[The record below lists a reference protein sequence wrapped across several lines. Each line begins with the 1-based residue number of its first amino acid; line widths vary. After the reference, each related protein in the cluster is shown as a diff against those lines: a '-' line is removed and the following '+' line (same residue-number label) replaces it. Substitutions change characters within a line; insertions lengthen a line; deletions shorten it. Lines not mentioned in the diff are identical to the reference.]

1 MTVLFMKILS
11 RSLSAG
17 WIVLV
22 VLLLRGLFPKAPK
35 WFRVVLWGIVG
46 LRLICPFSLES
57 SFSLMPESLGSGAVI
72 EAWKDDYV
80 GQVQIHH
87 DSSKIY
93 DAAVAEGRKP
103 ISSGE
108 NGFYV
113 VTKADRLEE
122 PSTIETTILPVCGQV
137 WILGMLCLFL
147 YSGWTGMKMHR
158 KVAAAVRYQGCV
170 FQSEQVKSPFV
181 SGICHP
187 KIYVP
192 FDVQEE
198 ALDYIIAHEKAHIQR
213 KDHWWKPLGFLLL
226 SVYWFHPLLWLAY
239 VLFCRD
245 LELACDEKVIRHL
258 DQGQKADYS
267 QVLLN
272 CSVPGGRIAAGPLA
286 FGEIRVKE
294 RVKAV
299 MNYKKPAWWAMMAA
313 VLTVVIVA
321 VCFLTNPKKGA
332 YDIKIVIPA
341 GSQEEVVYSE
351 EEISPWKNEILL
363 SAGEGL
369 GDTEVSLKPVE
380 AKEENAYDTPV
391 YLTHGMPIKMKA
403 EKGRWFQIGVN
414 VQNPTEEDQV
424 VFVHVENVEVRIA
437 DSAAKFLEPYR
448 TDYIGDASKVSAIAQ
463 RLPYPKGY
471 SYDSIELQTRE
482 EPYELVVFLKKDET
496 AEVTEETFQE
506 CADLAFDL
514 IGNLGIFTLK
524 NADTEEVLTAFQQK
538 TDDAVE
544 ADQEDKNE
552 SVAVTKD
559 DQILADDDSKVQ
571 TDWKNLEEVISAA
584 ILENEKQNSKEG
596 TIRIESHVMLA
607 NEIRNGAD
615 RDTAEEETVYL
626 LVLMRTYEMYD
637 SGVIQVVGESC
648 VPTAITF
655 SVSESGEYLLKD
667 YWEPRDG
674 GYYTEDVQGKFP
686 GVSAENALN
695 EQLYLAQLQAESYDK
710 AMACFEIRGSL
721 KDGIETLL
729 ETVCSSPKEASSA
742 EERIQEHLQEYKELL
757 SYEEYTLRYC
767 FTEFLKGGQTDLR
780 GKVMEQ
786 LCMDIMDSWG
796 IPHHDVLYQTGQDWF
811 DTFLENTKNLAAQY
825 GTEELEKNAPASW
838 ILWNLME
845 S

>member
-1 MTVLFMKILS
+1 MTVLFTKILS

-87 DSSKIY
+87 DSSQIY

-122 PSTIETTILPVCGQV
+122 PSTIETTLLPVCARV

-147 YSGWTGMKMHR
+147 YSGWTGMKLHR

-170 FQSEQVKSPFV
+170 FQSEQVNSPFV

-198 ALDYIIAHEKAHIQR
+198 ALDYIIAHEKSHIQR

-272 CSVPGGRIAAGPLA
+272 CSVPGERIAAGPLA

-299 MNYKKPAWWAMMAA
+299 MNYKKPAWWAMIAA

-341 GSQEEVVYSE
+341 GSQEKIVYSE
-351 EEISPWKNEILL
+351 EEISPWKNEIFL

-380 AKEENAYDTPV
+380 AKEENAYDTLV
-391 YLTHGMPIKMKA
+391 YLTHGMPVKMKA

-414 VQNPTEEDQV
+414 VQNPTENDRV

-437 DSAAKFLEPYR
+437 DSAAKSLEPYR
-448 TDYIGDASKVSAIAQ
+448 TDYIGD
-463 RLPYPKGY
+463 
-471 SYDSIELQTRE
+471 
-482 EPYELVVFLKKDET
+482 
-496 AEVTEETFQE
+496 
-506 CADLAFDL
+506 
-514 IGNLGIFTLK
+514 
-524 NADTEEVLTAFQQK
+524 
-538 TDDAVE
+538 
-544 ADQEDKNE
+544 
-552 SVAVTKD
+552 
-559 DQILADDDSKVQ
+559 DSKVQ
-571 TDWKNLEEVISAA
+571 TDWRKLEEVISAA
-584 ILENEKQNSKEG
+584 ILENEKQNAKEG

-637 SGVIQVVGESC
+637 SEVIQVVGESC

-655 SVSESGEYLLKD
+655 SISESGEYLLKD

-674 GYYTEDVQGKFP
+674 GYYTEDVREKFP

-695 EQLYLAQLQAESYDK
+695 EQIYLAQLQAESYDK

-729 ETVCSSPKEASSA
+729 ETVCSSPKEVSSA
-742 EERIQEHLQEYKELL
+742 EERIQAHLQEYKELL

-780 GKVMEQ
+780 GTVMEQ
-786 LCMDIMDSWG
+786 LCMDIMDGWG
-796 IPHHDVLYQTGQDWF
+796 IPHHDVLYETGQDWF
-811 DTFLENTKNLAAQY
+811 DTFLENTKNLATQY

-838 ILWNLME
+838 ILWNLIE